1 MNTFLKTN
9 HEIALEKDFFRIWD
23 YSRDLYIHKVGMEAE
38 SSQAGTNKT
47 DPGFNSEA
55 NPNSKSHSARIISDI
70 ESQELLDASLQSQE
84 YYFEK
89 QIHDLNTT
97 KNARIILIEQ
107 NFSKILSQKEAAIK
121 KLKEIEDQKKLF
133 ETRKNELQKQIEGLA
148 NLQNELLRENKERQK
163 QQEEFKKIFQETQNQ
178 TLVTEDQKELRIKE
192 LEEEI
197 RDLSIYIEASR
208 QLKSA
213 TLNDSLNSGDKITIK
228 EPTIKC
234 TIQTKP
240 SPAKS
245 LPNPKLNKNS
255 PQSSPKKGK
264 GKKGKK

>member
-1 MNTFLKTN
+1 
-9 HEIALEKDFFRIWD
+9 LEKDFFRIWD
-23 YSRDLYIHKVGMEAE
+23 YSGDLYIHKVGMEGE
-38 SSQAGTNKT
+38 TGQSHSNKT

-55 NPNSKSHSARIISDI
+55 NPNSKSSSTHIISDI

-121 KLKEIEDQKKLF
+121 KLKEIEDQKKIF

-178 TLVTEDQKELRIKE
+178 TLVTEEQKELRIKE

-228 EPTIKC
+228 EPTIRC

-240 SPAKS
+240 SPSKS
-245 LPNPKLNKNS
+245 LPNPKPNK